1 MRILVRT
8 VLLLCL
14 TLALVALSI
23 VQQPSGVRLTVSCGT
38 GEFFEVCSN
47 RANLFAAETGYR
59 VRIKES
65 PEDKNLHLNYLQALV
80 DSESSALDV
89 YLLDATW
96 VGAISNGLLPLD
108 KPSGF
113 FDVSLENNRLQGVLL
128 ALPLTLDVGVLY
140 VRDDLLDKYGY
151 SLPETWQD
159 VATIGEAIA
168 KQENIQPYLFPN
180 DADNYTAQA
189 IEWFTSE
196 GASTIVEPSRYI
208 TVQNV
213 PAIRTVASDWFR
225 VLSSAPTLDENATLE
240 FWQDGKAVFMR
251 HWAHYGYRLKDG
263 ALQEVRGKIIP
274 LPSGEEGSHAVI
286 GGWQLGVS
294 RFSKH
299 PKEALEFLAFMT
311 RYDTQY
317 KLAEGGFLPARATLY
332 NDKTLQARYPIFALM
347 PDVLSTAVSR
357 PSTVTRRHYQ
367 QVSET
372 IQEVL
377 QTSNRPAQETIQV
390 LADELSDI
398 KNGTW

>member
-23 VQQPSGVRLTVSCGT
+23 VQQPRSVRLTVSCGT
-38 GEFFEVCSN
+38 GEFFKVCSN

-65 PEDKNLHLNYLQALV
+65 PEDKNLHLSYLQALV
-80 DSESSALDV
+80 DSESPSLDV

-96 VGAISNGLLPLD
+96 VGAIANGLLPLD
-108 KPSGF
+108 EGSGF
-113 FDVSLENNRLQGVLL
+113 FEASLENNRLQGELL

-151 SLPETWQD
+151 SLPKTWQD

-168 KQENIQPYLFPN
+168 KQETIHPYLFPN
-180 DADNYTAQA
+180 DANNFTAQA
-189 IEWFTSE
+189 VEWFTSE

-213 PAIRTVASDWFR
+213 PAIRMVASSWFR
-225 VLSSAPTLDENATLE
+225 VLSAAPSLDENATLE
-240 FWQDGKAVFMR
+240 TWQKGKAVFMR
-251 HWAHYGYRLKDG
+251 HWA
-263 ALQEVRGKIIP
+263 QNTFQNVRGKIIP
-274 LPSGEEGSHAVI
+274 LPVGEKGSHAVI

-299 PKEALEFLAFMT
+299 PKEALEFLVFMT

-317 KLAEGGFLPARATLY
+317 AFAEGGFLPARPTLY
-332 NDKTLQARYPIFALM
+332 NDKTLQAQYPLFTIM
-347 PDVLSTAVSR
+347 PDVLSTATSR
-357 PSTVTRRHYQ
+357 PSTVTGRHYG
-367 QVSET
+367 QVSEAV
-372 IQEVL
+372 QKVL
-377 QTSNRPAQETIQV
+377 HEDNPSARETIQV

>member
-8 VLLLCL
+8 LLLLCL

-23 VQQPSGVRLTVSCGT
+23 VQQPWSVRLTVSCGT
-38 GEFFEVCSN
+38 GELFDVCSN

-65 PEDKNLHLNYLQALV
+65 PEDKNLHLSYLQALV
-80 DSESSALDV
+80 DSRSSSLDV

-96 VGAISNGLLPLD
+96 VGAISSGLLPLD

-113 FDVSLENNRLQGVLL
+113 FEASLENNRLQGELI

-151 SLPETWQD
+151 FLPETWQD
-159 VATIGEAIA
+159 VAEIGEAIS
-168 KQENIQPYLFPN
+168 KQENMHPYLFPN
-180 DADNYTAQA
+180 DANNYTAQA
-189 IEWFTSE
+189 VEWFSSE
-196 GASTIVEPSRYI
+196 GASNIVEPSRYI
-208 TVQNV
+208 TIQNV
-213 PAIRTVASDWFR
+213 PAIRTVASSWFR
-225 VLSSAPTLDENATLE
+225 VLSAAPSLNEAEALE
-240 FWQDGKAVFMR
+240 TWQNGKAVFMR
-251 HWAHYGYRLKDG
+251 HWAHYALQDG

-274 LPSGEEGSHAVI
+274 LPTGEEGSHAVI

-294 RFSKH
+294 KFSKH

-317 KLAEGGFLPARATLY
+317 AFAEGGFLPARPTLY
-332 NDKTLQARYPIFALM
+332 NDKTLRANYPLFTILL
-347 PDVLSTAVSR
+347 DVLNTAVSR

-377 QTSNRPAQETIQV
+377 QTSNRPAQEIIQT

>member
-8 VLLLCL
+8 LLLLGL

-23 VQQPSGVRLTVSCGT
+23 VQQPFGVRLTVSCGT

-65 PEDKNLHLNYLQALV
+65 PEDKNLHLDYLQALV
-80 DSESSALDV
+80 DSESPTLDV

-113 FDVSLENNRLQGVLL
+113 FDVSLENNRLRGELL

-140 VRDDLLDKYGY
+140 VRDDLLDKYDY

-168 KQENIQPYLFPN
+168 KQENIHPYLFPN
-180 DADNYTAQA
+180 DANNYTAQA
-189 IEWFTSE
+189 VEWFSAA

-208 TVQNV
+208 TIQNV
-213 PAIRTVASDWFR
+213 PAIRTVASDWFHI
-225 VLSSAPTLDENATLE
+225 LSAAPSLDENATLE

-251 HWAHYGYRLKDG
+251 HWAHY
-263 ALQEVRGKIIP
+263 ALQHDALQDVRGKIIP
-274 LPSGEEGSHAVI
+274 LPTGEEGSHAVI

-294 RFSKH
+294 KFSKH
-299 PKEALEFLAFMT
+299 PKEALEFLTFMT

-317 KLAEGGFLPARATLY
+317 KLAEGGFLPARPPLY
-332 NDKTLQARYPIFALM
+332 NDKTLQVNYPLFAIL
-347 PDVLSTAVSR
+347 PNILKTAVSR

-372 IQEVL
+372 IQNVL
-377 QTSNRPAQETIQV
+377 QARSHPAQETIQV

>member
-14 TLALVALSI
+14 TLALVALSFL
-23 VQQPSGVRLTVSCGT
+23 QQPWSVRLTVSCGT
-38 GEFFEVCSN
+38 GEFYKLCSN
-47 RANLFAAETGYR
+47 RANLFAAKTGYR
-59 VRIKES
+59 VRIKKS
-65 PEDKNLHLNYLQALV
+65 PEDKNLHLSYLQALV
-80 DSESSALDV
+80 DSESSSLDV

-113 FDVSLENNRLQGVLL
+113 FEASLENNRLHGELL
-128 ALPLTLDVGVLY
+128 AMPLTLDVGVLY
-140 VRDDLLDKYGY
+140 VRNDLLTKYGY
-151 SLPETWQD
+151 SLPETWQE

-168 KQENIQPYLFPN
+168 KRENLEPYLFPN

-189 IEWFTSE
+189 VEWFSSE

-208 TVQNV
+208 TIQNV

-225 VLSSAPTLDENATLE
+225 VLADAPSLDETATLE
-240 FWQDGKAVFMR
+240 AWQKGKTVFMR
-251 HWAHYGYRLKDG
+251 HWAHYSLQNG
-263 ALQEVRGKIIP
+263 ALPETRGSVVP
-274 LPSGEEGSHAVI
+274 LPRGEEGSHAVI
-286 GGWQLGVS
+286 GGWQLGVG

-299 PKEALEFLAFMT
+299 PKEALEFLVFMT

-317 KLAEGGFLPARATLY
+317 LLAERGFLPARPTLY
-332 NDKTLQARYPIFALM
+332 NDKTLQARYPLFAIM
-347 PDVLSTAVSR
+347 TDVLNTAVSR
-357 PSTVTRRHYQ
+357 PSTVTGRRYG
-367 QVSET
+367 QVSKT
-372 IQEVL
+372 IQTVL
-377 QTSNRPAQETIQV
+377 QTNRPTRETIQV